1 MGNTRQW
8 LFNNN
13 IRKTLADTASAY
25 GEDIANRQFV
35 ADKVIDGDTIGNTR
49 IAGIDS
55 MESVGFDANNEKAQ
69 KILDEYGISFADQAK
84 YGKQAT
90 EELRRRLLEGNYR
103 LQEVGR
109 DVYGRALITAD
120 GLNEDL
126 LATGLY
132 APTDRYDKKSQD
144 LFRKAQEK
152 TARVNAKQ
160 AEMMEAQ
167 RQYNISGQ
175 DPGLLSIPGRAI
187 DAFQSGA
194 QQFVAGTGDF
204 LLDVV
209 TPGNNTWL
217 DEAKSAEAADK
228 EWGYDRR
235 EAQFQQDELMDDW
248 KQGNYGSALGT
259 AALLAPEVIGESLPM
274 MASMI
279 TPTGLGRAA
288 IAGVGAKALGATAK
302 AAKAEGAIREAN
314 ALSKFARSMTDDGFM
329 LAVGTTTNNHIDEF
343 TANNGGVGP
352 SYGEI
357 ARMTAINALQL
368 GTDKFAFQDI
378 VGAGPLTGF
387 VKAMKPMT
395 KVVPDNVLGSIGVG
409 VARTAMAMGEEA
421 GQEYFQTWAEILNG
435 QLGTTK
441 YGSLENILANE
452 QNQDEATLGA
462 LLGAGAGGV
471 MRIPSETLQQFGEYT
486 GRIKAKEQARYDAL
500 AEQILTGNV
509 DESTYMPVRADG
521 KRSMVGQIG
530 GMVTD
535 ENQLPAKLAGLAM
548 LESYGAEATEG
559 SNMDLQTTVD
569 NMIKSLRTT
578 YKIGGDATVTDEAGF
593 ESALYQSAIA
603 TIKNVM
609 QYNEN
614 KAETLKAAGLTP
626 DPQATDRAI
635 DALMSAYA
643 RNLPESTMSQINL
656 SMVID
661 RINSDKKLAA
671 MSALDKSSEIY
682 AQLGVNA
689 ANGYKMSV
697 DDMKATVSQL
707 NKISMGSS
715 ALPGGGSKKP
725 GSFSADDVQAYVNQ
739 VKGLYE
745 EKIEEARANGNAK
758 EVNLGPE
765 FFDATKNSAEVG
777 MEVMFLGKRDNA
789 TGKGYGKGMLE
800 HFNDA
805 MKAISKAAGADGNKT
820 AVKQGAIDSW
830 ASFALNR
837 LKAHSVAGLK
847 EDGYFSRQEIW
858 KSKGVDGKYGHN
870 YIIEMDPSGD
880 LARDKIAEAQY
891 MINMAKQ
898 ALKALEIAE
907 GRISEKSYN
916 DTKEKLE
923 QIIAKSEADISE
935 LQGYIASKEK
945 AGSGKIMVNLLNT
958 LKHKKAKLQWAI
970 DNGKGES
977 TIDGIKSDIAE
988 TEARI
993 AEAKS
998 KNPGKFGENDPI
1010 YAFEDSVLGKSK
1022 RKSKPAKTSG
1032 SEEQAEPVV
1041 AQDEISEEEAL
1052 SDEEFNALLQELRAE
1067 AALVEYD
1074 EQGTTEEPESE
1085 TKAKVDENIDNKPED
1100 GSIEPLQEEQI
1111 KDEADEQDETADG
1124 KSETSG
1130 EGAKSTEDPEDDQ
1143 SGAEGN
1149 QEADAGTEGSA
1160 RIVKDADL
1168 IAEADKE
1175 TARLLEENIQLI
1187 SEIADNAGVEFEYD
1201 SSEGS
1206 NLAINL
1212 RELRKAITAKVNS
1225 YKKSVKDE
1233 IGMHF
1238 TKADKLASLLTQA
1251 VKGEETGIRKIDK
1264 NDTIAEA
1271 ASANTLKKAASV
1283 KGNEQLDRNNKIIKA
1298 IDKAKSDL
1306 EAETSLDKRASIRLK
1321 LRKLLGLL
1329 RDPDV
1334 RKPKRTKKTL
1344 AGEFDAENETYAEQD
1359 LDDEIAAAKEYYSG
1373 MQEAY
1378 DYSNSEAERMKAE
1391 DGVNNEPQAETEI
1404 EDEPEHEELLIDV
1417 DDELQSIESELAVV
1431 LESKMNIFGG
1441 ADGITATAKKAQELK
1456 DAIAAT
1462 KKEIQAQYDKM
1473 VEEEIQRLSRANG
1486 TVIGMSVDEAF
1497 RSQAKKNVKQEM
1509 ENC

>member
-1 MGNTRQW
+1 MDAEDILGLNLKNSSYSISNLPIDSKLSSSYVDIAKRDA
-8 LFNNN
+8 
-13 IRKTLADTASAY
+13 IRKQLLDS
-25 GEDIANRQFV
+25 IV
-35 ADKVIDGDTIGNTR
+35 DGDTIGGQR
-49 IAGIDS
+49 IAGVDS

-69 KILDEYGISFADQAK
+69 KILDEYGISFEDQK
-84 YGKQAT
+84 RYGKLARDQ
-90 EELRRRLLEGNYR
+90 LKNKLLFNEYQFEKKGKDDY
-103 LQEVGR
+103 GR
-109 DVYGRALITAD
+109 DLIYSQQ
-120 GLNEDL
+120 LNEDL

-152 TARVNAKQ
+152 VARVNAKQ

-175 DPGLLSIPGRAI
+175 APGLLDRLGAPI

-194 QQFVAGTGDF
+194 QQLVAGTGDF
-204 LLDVV
+204 LLDAL

-228 EWGYDRR
+228 EWGYDRK
-235 EAQFQQDELMDDW
+235 EAQFQQDELLNDW
-248 KQGNYGSALGT
+248 KQGDYGSALGT

-274 MASMI
+274 MASMM

-288 IAGVGAKALGATAK
+288 VAGLGAKALGTTAK

-314 ALSKFARSMTDDGFM
+314 ALSKFAKSMTDDGFM

-352 SYGEI
+352 SYGDI

-378 VGAGPLTGF
+378 IGAGNVPGF
-387 VKAMKPMT
+387 VKAMKPIT
-395 KVVPDNVLGSIGVG
+395 KVVPEGVLGSIGVG

-452 QNQDEATLGA
+452 QNQDEALLGGI
-462 LLGAGAGGV
+462 LGAGAGGV
-471 MRIPSETLQQFGEYT
+471 MRVLPAEGVQQFSEYT
-486 GRIKAKEQARYDAL
+486 GRIKAKEQERYNTL

-535 ENQLPAKLAGLAM
+535 ENQIPAKLAGLAM
-548 LESYGAEATEG
+548 LEAYGAEATEG

-578 YKIGGDATVTDEAGF
+578 YKIGGDATVADEAGY
-593 ESALYQSAIA
+593 ESALYQSAIS

-609 QYNEN
+609 QYNEG

-626 DPQATDRAI
+626 DPKATEKAI
-635 DALMSAYA
+635 DALMSAYE
-643 RNLPESTMSQINL
+643 RNLPESTMAQINL

-671 MSALDKSSEIY
+671 MSALDKASEIY
-682 AQLGVNA
+682 AQLGVSSS
-689 ANGYKMSV
+689 NGYKMSV
-697 DDMKATVSQL
+697 ADMEETVAKL

-725 GSFSADDVQAYVNQ
+725 GNFGADDVQAYINQ

-745 EKIEEARANGNAK
+745 EKIAEARANGNAK

-765 FFDATKNSAEVG
+765 FFDAAKSSAEVG
-777 MEVMFLGKRDNA
+777 MEVMFSGKRDSS
-789 TGKGYGKGMLE
+789 TGKVYGKGMME

-805 MKAISKAAGADGNKT
+805 MKAIHNAASADGNKT
-820 AVKQGAIDSW
+820 TVKQGAISSW

-858 KSKGVDGKYGHN
+858 KSKGADGKYGHN

-891 MINMAKQ
+891 MISMAKQ
-898 ALKALEIAE
+898 ALKALELAE
-907 GRISEKSYN
+907 GKISEKSYN
-916 DTKEKLE
+916 ETKEKLE

-958 LKHKKAKLQWAI
+958 LKHKKAKLEWAKE
-970 DNGKGES
+970 NGKGES
-977 TIDGIKSDIAE
+977 TINGIKNDIAE

-993 AEAKS
+993 AEAKA

-1022 RKSKPAKTSG
+1022 RKATTTMSSG
-1032 SEEQAEPVV
+1032 SEEQADAV
-1041 AQDEISEEEAL
+1041 AQDEVSEEEAL
-1052 SDEEFNALLQELRAE
+1052 SDEEFNALMQELRAE
-1067 AALVEYD
+1067 ASISED
-1074 EQGTTEEPESE
+1074 EEVDAEENPESE

-1100 GSIEPLQEEQI
+1100 GKPEDGKPEPLQKEQT
-1111 KDEADEQDETADG
+1111 KDEIDEQDEAADG
-1124 KSETSG
+1124 KSEASG
-1130 EGAKSTEDPEDDQ
+1130 ESAESAEDSEDDK
-1143 SGAEGN
+1143 S
-1149 QEADAGTEGSA
+1149 GTEVDQKADKRTEESG

-1175 TARLLEENIQLI
+1175 TERLLQENIKLI
-1187 SEIADNAGVEFEYD
+1187 GEIADEAGVEFEYSTSD
-1201 SSEGS
+1201 GAT
-1206 NLAINL
+1206 LASNL

-1225 YKKSVKDE
+1225 YKKAIKDE
-1233 IGMHF
+1233 IGIHF
-1238 TKADKLASLLTQA
+1238 AKADKLVSLLTQA

-1264 NDTIAEA
+1264 NETVAEA
-1271 ASANTLKKAASV
+1271 ARANAAKKTASV
-1283 KGNEQLDRNNKIIKA
+1283 KGNEQLGRNNKILKA
-1298 IDKAKSDL
+1298 IDKAKADL
-1306 EAETSLDKRASIRLK
+1306 EAETSLDKKAAIRLK

-1329 RDPDV
+1329 PDPDV
-1334 RKPKRTKKTL
+1334 RKAKRAKKTK
-1344 AGEFDAENETYAEQD
+1344 AGEFDAENETYGEQD
-1359 LDDEIAAAKEYYSG
+1359 LDDEIAAAKEYYAG
-1373 MQEAY
+1373 MQEEY
-1378 DYSNSEAERMKAE
+1378 DYSNS
-1391 DGVNNEPQAETEI
+1391 QAESAPEP
-1404 EDEPEHEELLIDV
+1404 EPEHEEPLIDV
-1417 DDELQSIESELAVV
+1417 DEELQSIETELAVA
-1431 LESKMNIFGG
+1431 LSSNANIFAG
-1441 ADGITATAKKAQELK
+1441 ADGITETAKKAQEIK

-1462 KKEIQAQYDKM
+1462 EKEIQAEYDKM
-1473 VEEEIQRLSRANG
+1473 VEEEIKRLSKANG
-1486 TVIGMSVDEAF
+1486 TVIGMSVDKAF
-1497 RSQAKKNVKQEM
+1497 RAQAKKNVTQEM